1 MRIFLT
7 TCLPAVC
14 VLRFG
19 PSCDSLTSLAQQQ
32 QANPCD
38 KPVPNINKFESPF
51 VAIQPE
57 KDKPTLTH
65 HDYSNKKIAESTKP
79 ILHHEKRENDFV
91 VQGRKNEQPMS
102 YFEKVKQEIEES
114 ETIFEKVKK
123 DLAEK
128 EPVSKKDQKVQ
139 QPHHQQQPTWPAVKP
154 QQQQPT
160 WPAVTPQQQQQHMV
174 ETDDIP
180 EIVFNFE
187 QKLPKQS
194 ERNFGPKPLV
204 DINGRSATPTTPPPL
219 PPRPCTLQSKLE
231 VASHTNSP
239 PTLKNQDLHSI
250 DDSLR
255 QNETGPQIQKQDV
268 TQNNQIDNNTN
279 VNKNNV
285 CTVVIGSGNTKSKP
299 EGMSVRFAE
308 CRDVPN
314 RILKIPVPER
324 ISNIVNS
331 GHAPNLFHD
340 FHFDS
345 DDKVVEMSVD
355 TDTEDI
361 SLTEPLEIE
370 RDDEPDSFSTPI
382 FSRRA
387 DDLTLTE
394 PLAIVQEPVSY
405 QSPPFSRRVRDCDDD
420 SAILIDEEVELEPDQ
435 LVPAVRVEIYDDFDD
450 NYDLD
455 DFPSFHNNASVV
467 RPFGSDVLS
476 AITEEDK
483 VNN

>member
-1 MRIFLT
+1 M
-7 TCLPAVC
+7 
-14 VLRFG
+14 
-19 PSCDSLTSLAQQQ
+19 
-32 QANPCD
+32 
-38 KPVPNINKFESPF
+38 
-51 VAIQPE
+51 
-57 KDKPTLTH
+57 
-65 HDYSNKKIAESTKP
+65 
-79 ILHHEKRENDFV
+79 
-91 VQGRKNEQPMS
+91 
-102 YFEKVKQEIEES
+102 
-114 ETIFEKVKK
+114 
-123 DLAEK
+123 
-128 EPVSKKDQKVQ
+128 
-139 QPHHQQQPTWPAVKP
+139 
-154 QQQQPT
+154 
-160 WPAVTPQQQQQHMV
+160 
-174 ETDDIP
+174 
-180 EIVFNFE
+180 
-187 QKLPKQS
+187 
-194 ERNFGPKPLV
+194 
-204 DINGRSATPTTPPPL
+204 
-219 PPRPCTLQSKLE
+219 
-231 VASHTNSP
+231 
-239 PTLKNQDLHSI
+239 HSI
-250 DDSLR
+250 DDSMR
-255 QNETGPQIQKQDV
+255 QNETGPQIQKQDA